1 MTLRQEYARPR
12 DRAIARH
19 PDQSAQ
25 AAAPAHTTPAGAY
38 HRRPA
43 CGLRRWIPVCRA
55 VAAGSGAEPVPVGVL
70 WVTRRRSCVV
80 RPLAASDGGTS
91 RDGAPAGP
99 ATPKPAQPG
108 NALKERAM
116 HPTQHSHNRQDPT
129 RRPET
134 GATAAPGPSLG
145 SADLA
150 HRRHLEKMVSWTGR
164 ERLRC
169 LWYRL
174 RLTVAEM
181 NYATRRTVEVQAP
194 WITGDRPR

>member
-1 MTLRQEYARPR
+1 
-12 DRAIARH
+12 
-19 PDQSAQ
+19 
-25 AAAPAHTTPAGAY
+25 
-38 HRRPA
+38 
-43 CGLRRWIPVCRA
+43 
-55 VAAGSGAEPVPVGVL
+55 
-70 WVTRRRSCVV
+70 
-80 RPLAASDGGTS
+80 
-91 RDGAPAGP
+91 
-99 ATPKPAQPG
+99 
-108 NALKERAM
+108 M
-116 HPTQHSHNRQDPT
+116 HPTQHSHNRQDPG
-129 RRPET
+129 RRSET
-134 GATAAPGPSLG
+134 GATAAPGPALG